1 MKAFLIVMSVL
12 CVAGIALLIYAM
24 IQETKSCEARGGKME
39 GNGQHYT
46 VMSTV
51 NNVTTIYTYE
61 EMECTK

>member
-12 CVAGIALLIYAM
+12 CVAGIALVIYTM
-24 IQETKSCEARGGKME
+24 IQENKDCEARGGKME